1 MKNKIVI
8 YDPPMCCSSGLC
20 GPNPDQTLIDLQTSI
35 TELQKTGVEVERYII
50 TQSPEKFKE
59 NPEIIKL
66 IQEHDLKILPVTT
79 LSGKVTKTGSYP
91 TKAEFATWLK
101 VDFKADPPNKDVN
114 CCADKNACDV
124 NCGPSN
130 GDCNCG
136 SVGYC

>member
-20 GPNPDQTLIDLQTSI
+20 GPNPDQTLIDLQTSL
-35 TELQKTGVEVERYII
+35 TELQKSGVEVDRYII

-79 LSGKVTKTGSYP
+79 LNGKIAKTGSYP
-91 TKAEFATWLK
+91 ILAELTSWLK
-101 VDFKADPPNKDVN
+101 
-114 CCADKNACDV
+114 
-124 NCGPSN
+124 
-130 GDCNCG
+130 
-136 SVGYC
+136 